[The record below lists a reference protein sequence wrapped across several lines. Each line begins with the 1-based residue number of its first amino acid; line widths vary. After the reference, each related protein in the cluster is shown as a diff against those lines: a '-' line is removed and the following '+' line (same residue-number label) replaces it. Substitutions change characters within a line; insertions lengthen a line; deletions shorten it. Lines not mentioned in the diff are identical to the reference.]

1 MALRQQPVLVQVRD
15 LRALEDP
22 KAPGRRKK
30 EERVRKGKAAVTTPL
45 VFAFFFFFFFFLCV
59 CLFFLLVAGLV
70 ENLCD
75 FPKVEV

>member
-45 VFAFFFFFFFFLCV
+45 HVFAVVVVFVLCV

-75 FPKVEV
+75 FQKVEV